1 MGRMELVLLTA
12 EQITEYWPQLEP
24 LYEESCKSNEIVV
37 DEITATDIYL
47 LAQTGMCGIFA
58 ALESNKVICTVAVR
72 FCESTNG
79 KKGADVVGMGGR
91 NLMKVKAYFWKP
103 IIEWLQANGATF
115 IDTYANSRLAAI
127 YLKKFGFNKSCSYL
141 RMVL

>member
-1 MGRMELVLLTA
+1 MELVLLTA
-12 EQITEYWPQLEP
+12 DQVTELWPQLEP
-24 LYEESCKSNEIVV
+24 LYEASCNSNEIVV

-47 LAQTGMCGIFA
+47 LAQTDMCGIFA
-58 ALESNKVICTVAVR
+58 ALEDNQVICTVAVR

-79 KKGADVVGMGGR
+79 KKGADIVGMGGR

-103 IIEWLQANGATF
+103 IIDWLKANGATF
-115 IDTYANSRLAAI
+115 IDTYANSRLAVI

>member
-1 MGRMELVLLTA
+1 MHLVLLTA
-12 EQITEYWPQLEP
+12 EQTTEYWPQLEP

-47 LAQTGMCGIFA
+47 LAQTGLCGIFA
-58 ALESNKVICTVAVR
+58 AIDEKQVVCTVAVR
-72 FCESTNG
+72 FCEVDG
-79 KKGADVVGMGGR
+79 KKGADVLGMGGR
-91 NLMKVKAYFWKP
+91 NLMAVKARFWS
-103 IIEWLQANGATF
+103 IVVDWIRANGATF